1 MKKLRLEDSEIRA
14 IKEIATKVFG
24 EKCRVFIF
32 GSRTNLELKGGDIDI
47 FIEVPEIKNVT
58 SKKVEFL
65 VELKE
70 QIGEQKIDLIVATPD
85 CQKPICLEAREKG
98 VEI

>member
-1 MKKLRLEDSEIRA
+1 VRKLRLEEFEIRA
-14 IKEIATKVFG
+14 IKDVANKVFG
-24 EKCRVFIF
+24 KDAKVFIF
-32 GSRTNLELKGGDIDI
+32 GSRVKPELKGGDIDI

-58 SKKVEFL
+58 AKKVEFL

-70 QIGEQKIDLIVATPD
+70 RIGEQKIDLIVATPD
-85 CQKPICLEAREKG
+85 CQKPICLEAKEKG

>member
-1 MKKLRLEDSEIRA
+1 VKKLRLEDSEIRT
-14 IKEIATKVFG
+14 IKEVATKVFG

-47 FIEVPEIKNVT
+47 FI
-58 SKKVEFL
+58 KVEFP

-70 QIGEQKIDLIVATPD
+70 RIGEQKIDLIVVTPD
-85 CQKPICLEAREKG
+85 CQNPICLEAREKG